1 MTEKRME
8 FKTETTQLLDLMIHS
23 LYSHKEIF
31 LRELISNA
39 SDAID
44 KARFESLTDTAIS
57 EDGGEG
63 GFKIKISIDKE
74 AGTLSIADNGI
85 GMTRDEAITE
95 LGTIAHSGT
104 KEFIEALKESK
115 GKESPELI
123 GQFGVGFYSTFL
135 VADTVTVL
143 SRKAGA
149 DSKSGIK
156 WESTA
161 DGSFSID
168 DIEKE
173 TKGTEII
180 LHIKEDEKGYLDDYE
195 VRGLVKKYS
204 DFIEHPIAMDVEK
217 EVDSKEAEGKEAE
230 GEKVKVTE
238 EETLN
243 SQKALWLKSKSEI
256 EPSEYNEF
264 YKHISHDYTDP
275 SDTIHYNVEGTS
287 EFTSL
292 LFVPATRPVDIL
304 YKEYQMGL
312 TLYVKRVKIL
322 EHCEKLLPQ
331 YLRFLKGVVDS
342 SDLPLNVSREMLQNN
357 SQVDVIKN
365 SITKKALGRFKELK
379 DKEYDR
385 YVKFYKEYGR
395 LLKEGLHFDFE
406 RREAITDL
414 LLFASTKTE
423 GDSLRSFEQY
433 VGDMGEGQEEI
444 FYITATTIEEAK
456 NSPYLEVFNEKGLE
470 VLILLDDID
479 DMIMGGVEFKG
490 KKLKSV
496 IKGDLNVDK
505 EETEEK
511 KELEE
516 KFKGLIGSVA
526 ETLKENIGGVRVSS
540 RLKDSPCCL
549 VPDEGA
555 MDPNMERMLKSMGQ
569 DIPEHKKTLEINATH
584 PLLEKMAALQ
594 EADAESELLKEYTEV
609 LYDQALLLEGSKPKD
624 STAFVN
630 RVAKIMAGSAV
641 EPS

>member
-44 KARFESLTDTAIS
+44 KARFESLTDTAVL
-57 EDGGEG
+57 EG
-63 GFKIKISIDKE
+63 DAGFKIKISIDKE
-74 AGTLSIADNGI
+74 AGTLSISDNGI

-95 LGTIAHSGT
+95 LGTIAHSGSR
-104 KEFIEALKESK
+104 EFIEALQKSK
-115 GKESPELI
+115 GKDSPELI
-123 GQFGVGFYSTFL
+123 GQFGVGFYSVFL
-135 VADTVTVL
+135 VADSVTVL

-149 DSKSGIK
+149 DSNSGIK
-156 WESTA
+156 WASTA
-161 DGSFSID
+161 DGSFTID

-173 TKGTEII
+173 SRGTEIV
-180 LHIKEDEKGYLDDYE
+180 LYIKDDEKGYLDDWE

-204 DFIEHPIAMDVEK
+204 DFIEHPIVMDVEK
-217 EVDSKEAEGKEAE
+217 EVDSKEAE

-243 SQKALWLKSKSEI
+243 SQKALWLKSKNEI

-264 YKHISHDYTDP
+264 YKHISHDYSDP

-292 LFVPATRPVDIL
+292 LFVPATRPADIL

-322 EHCEKLLPQ
+322 DHCEKLLPQ

-357 SQVDVIKN
+357 SQVDAIKN
-365 SITKKALGRFKELK
+365 SITKKVLGRFAELK
-379 DKEYDR
+379 SKEYDR

-414 LLFASTKTE
+414 LLFASTKAV
-423 GDSLRSFEQY
+423 GDSLRSLEQY
-433 VGDMGEGQEEI
+433 VGDMSEGQEEI
-444 FYITATTIEEAK
+444 FYITATTIEEAR
-456 NSPYLEVFNEKGLE
+456 NSPYIEVFNEKGLE
-470 VLILLDDID
+470 VLILLDEID
-479 DMIMGGVEFKG
+479 DMVMGGAEFKG
-490 KKLKSV
+490 KKFKSV
-496 IKGDLNVDK
+496 IKGDLKVDK

-526 ETLKENIGGVRVSS
+526 AQLKESIGGVRVSS

-569 DIPEHKKTLEINATH
+569 DVPEHKKTLEINANH
-584 PLLEKMAALQ
+584 PLLEKMAALLA
-594 EADAESELLKEYTEV
+594 ADAESELLKEYTEV

-630 RVAKIMAGSAV
+630 RVAKIMAEGSV